1 MWKVYFSVF
10 FVLIRNLNVE
20 NSIFAFFT
28 YENSVDFGKIFN
40 MERTLSQLSNL
51 WGKVL
56 QEIKEELNDKTIF
69 DSFFHNSYI
78 GFTENKVLFVVVSS
92 GLAVELI
99 TKRYLDLVNAIV
111 AKVTQTNYTVKLIQ
125 QKELNE
131 RNVSKIAAEPAFF
144 KNSSLNPDLTFENFV
159 VGSSNREAYQASI
172 IVAAN
177 RGKLYNP
184 LFIYGD
190 SGIGKTHLLH
200 SIGNY
205 IKKTEPNTKVL
216 LFDTDAFIDEYTKA
230 ARGESDFNK
239 FKEYINGFD
248 IILVDDVQFLV
259 GKKKTEEQFFVIFKL
274 FHDSKKQIVLTC
286 DRLPNE
292 LEGLESRLITRF
304 NTGLPE
310 KINKPES
317 DVCLNFLKNKIERSG
332 LKVENFDSEALEFLA
347 EKFSGSI
354 RELQGAFNKLLSYTI
369 NFKPTEHIDL
379 RTAVEAVGDLL
390 GYVDT
395 NVELSE
401 KKILT
406 KVAAYFNLTTTQLTG
421 NSHVKQ
427 ISFARHISMYL
438 MRELMDLKFKRIGL
452 VFGGK
457 DHSTVMSA
465 ITKVEKMLKTDDN
478 VKQIISDLKSKIV

>member
-1 MWKVYFSVF
+1 
-10 FVLIRNLNVE
+10 
-20 NSIFAFFT
+20 
-28 YENSVDFGKIFN
+28 

-51 WGKVL
+51 WSKVL
-56 QEIKEELNDKTIF
+56 LEIKEQLNEKTIY
-69 DSFFHNSYI
+69 DSFFSNSYI
-78 GFTENKVLFVVVSS
+78 STIENKTIYVVTNS
-92 GLAVELI
+92 GLAAQVI
-99 TKRYLDLVNAIV
+99 TMRYLDLVNAVVEKI
-111 AKVTQTNYTVKLIQ
+111 TQTNYNVVFTSEKDMVVKKPI
-125 QKELNE
+125 KN
-131 RNVSKIAAEPAFF
+131 AAEPAFF
-144 KNSSLNPDLTFENFV
+144 KNCSLNPDLTFDNFV

-172 IVAAN
+172 IVSAN
-177 RGKLYNP
+177 RGRLYNP

-205 IKKTEPNTKVL
+205 IKKLEPNTKVL
-216 LFDTDAFIDEYTKA
+216 LFNTDAFIDEYTKA

-248 IILVDDVQFLV
+248 VILVDDVQFLV

-274 FHDSKKQIVLTC
+274 FHDSRKQIVLTC

-317 DVCLNFLKNKIERSG
+317 DVCLNFLKNKIGRSG
-332 LKVENFDSEALEFLA
+332 LSVHNFDNDALEFLA

-379 RTAVEAVGDLL
+379 KTVVEAVGDLL
-390 GYVDT
+390 GFVDT
-395 NVELSE
+395 NTDLSE
-401 KKILT
+401 RKILN
-406 KVAAYFNLTTTQLTG
+406 KVATYFNLTTTQLVG

-427 ISFARHISMYL
+427 ITYARHISMYL
-438 MRELMDLKFKRIGL
+438 MRDLMDLKFKRIGII
-452 VFGGK
+452 FGGK

-465 ITKVEKMLKTDDN
+465 IQKVETMLKTDEN
-478 VKQIISDLKSKIV
+478 LKQIITELKAKIM

>member
-1 MWKVYFSVF
+1 
-10 FVLIRNLNVE
+10 
-20 NSIFAFFT
+20 
-28 YENSVDFGKIFN
+28 

-51 WGKVL
+51 WSKVL
-56 QEIKEELNDKTIF
+56 LEIKEQLNEKTIY
-69 DSFFHNSYI
+69 DSFFSNSYI
-78 GFTENKVLFVVVSS
+78 STIENKTIYVVTNS
-92 GLAVELI
+92 GLAAQVI
-99 TKRYLDLVNAIV
+99 TMRYLDLVNAVVEKI
-111 AKVTQTNYTVKLIQ
+111 TQTNYNVVFTSEKDMVVKKPI
-125 QKELNE
+125 KN
-131 RNVSKIAAEPAFF
+131 AAEPAFF
-144 KNSSLNPDLTFENFV
+144 KNCSLNPDLTFDNFV

-172 IVAAN
+172 IVSAN
-177 RGKLYNP
+177 RGRLYNP

-205 IKKTEPNTKVL
+205 IKKLEPNTKVL

-248 IILVDDVQFLV
+248 VILVDDVQFLV

-274 FHDSKKQIVLTC
+274 FHDSRKQIVLTC

-332 LKVENFDSEALEFLA
+332 LNIHNFDNDALEFLA

-379 RTAVEAVGDLL
+379 KTVVEAVGDLL
-390 GYVDT
+390 GFVDT
-395 NVELSE
+395 NTDLSE
-401 KKILT
+401 RKILN
-406 KVAAYFNLTTTQLTG
+406 KVATYFNLTTTQLVG

-427 ISFARHISMYL
+427 ITYARHISMYL
-438 MRELMDLKFKRIGL
+438 MRDLMDLKFKRIGII
-452 VFGGK
+452 FGGK

-465 ITKVEKMLKTDDN
+465 IQKVETMLKTDEN
-478 VKQIISDLKSKIV
+478 LKQIITELKAKIM